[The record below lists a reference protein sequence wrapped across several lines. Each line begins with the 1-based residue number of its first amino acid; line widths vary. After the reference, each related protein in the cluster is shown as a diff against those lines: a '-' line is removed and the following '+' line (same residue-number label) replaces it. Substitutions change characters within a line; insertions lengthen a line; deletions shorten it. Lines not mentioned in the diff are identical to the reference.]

1 MAGLLSG
8 LEKLGLGNLQGMN
21 LYEQPE
27 EKKEENKEPAK
38 PEIKEEEVLFDKTY
52 ECPVCYKQFKGK
64 TLKSGKVKLVKTDM
78 DLRPVYEGIEPLK
91 YDVLV
96 CPHCGYA
103 VLTRF
108 FQGLAPTQIKLVK
121 EKICASYKG
130 HIEEKETYTYEEAL
144 ERYQLCLANTIVKM
158 GKTSEKAY
166 ICLKAGWLLRSMA
179 ENMDSSLPDYAQKQK
194 EAKAQSDEYL
204 KNALEGFMSA
214 IQSENFPMCGMDEL
228 TVDYLIAVLATEYD
242 KLDVASKL
250 VSQIIV
256 SPTANSRMK
265 DKAREVKE
273 ILVAKIKEKNAH

>member
-1 MAGLLSG
+1 M
-8 LEKLGLGNLQGMN
+8 
-21 LYEQPE
+21 
-27 EKKEENKEPAK
+27 
-38 PEIKEEEVLFDKTY
+38 
-52 ECPVCYKQFKGK
+52 
-64 TLKSGKVKLVKTDM
+64 
-78 DLRPVYEGIEPLK
+78 
-91 YDVLV
+91 
-96 CPHCGYA
+96 
-103 VLTRF
+103 
-108 FQGLAPTQIKLVK
+108 
-121 EKICASYKG
+121 
-130 HIEEKETYTYEEAL
+130 
-144 ERYQLCLANTIVKM
+144 
-158 GKTSEKAY
+158 
-166 ICLKAGWLLRSMA
+166 LRSMA

-194 EAKAQSDEYL
+194 EVKAQSDEYL